1 MRYVLAWYNNN
12 SIKDITKRYDPYFHT
27 LTRKI
32 RVDPK
37 WWKTTLL
44 PYTPTMSARER
55 EEDEELN
62 KQLEEIPL
70 PKTVSEL
77 IKIIIFYLNYY
88 YLKL

>member
-1 MRYVLAWYNNN
+1 MRYVLAWYNDN

-37 WWKTTLL
+37 WWKTTLR
-44 PYTPTMSARER
+44 PYTPKGSARER

-77 IKIIIFYLNYY
+77 V
-88 YLKL
+88 

>member
-1 MRYVLAWYNNN
+1 MRYVLAWYNDN

-37 WWKTTLL
+37 WWKATLR
-44 PYTPTMSARER
+44 PYTPTVSARER

-77 IKIIIFYLNYY
+77 IL
-88 YLKL
+88 